1 MRFNF
6 LDDLVSLFVFITKHR
21 MYYVLQEYET
31 KTKSLLWNRLLSY
44 LTSQLR
50 RFENVGFK
58 TTRWKL
64 KLFHW
69 IEFFAKP
76 LKPQTNYSGISRCTL
91 EQWPHHKYN
100 RTYETWENFQQR
112 EYRWVMLKLIL
123 FTLEL
128 KHLIYDFLLLWDG
141 RPIVKTNLKWD
152 GHADWVSVPPGKP
165 LLQ

>member
-58 TTRWKL
+58 TTR
-64 KLFHW
+64 
-69 IEFFAKP
+69 
-76 LKPQTNYSGISRCTL
+76 
-91 EQWPHHKYN
+91 
-100 RTYETWENFQQR
+100 
-112 EYRWVMLKLIL
+112 
-123 FTLEL
+123 
-128 KHLIYDFLLLWDG
+128 
-141 RPIVKTNLKWD
+141 
-152 GHADWVSVPPGKP
+152 
-165 LLQ
+165 